1 MWEVLDQR
9 HKLDHEGMWGTVAL
23 EIAIRCAN
31 LDIRSDLLRIWVKG
45 RSVDEID
52 RRILAHLLKHARASF
67 QEIGAIVGLSA
78 PAVKRRV
85 DKMVAGGQIT
95 GFTALVN
102 PAALGWKTEAYVEVY
117 YRDNISPAE
126 LRRTLEPI
134 PQVIGVWTIA
144 GEADALVHVMATD
157 MAEIEVTVERI
168 RENVRVG
175 RTRSSI
181 VMSRILERPR
191 T

>member
-1 MWEVLDQR
+1 MD
-9 HKLDHEGMWGTVAL
+9 D
-23 EIAIRCAN
+23 
-31 LDIRSDLLRIWVKG
+31 
-45 RSVDEID
+45 ID
-52 RRILAHLLKHARASF
+52 RRILEHLLRHARASF
-67 QEIGAIVGLSA
+67 QEIGSAVGLTA

-85 DKMVAGGQIT
+85 DKMVANKQIT

-102 PAALGWKTEAYVEVY
+102 PAAMGWKTEAYVEVY

-126 LRRTLEPI
+126 LRRSLEPI
-134 PQVIGVWTIA
+134 PQVVGVWTIA

-168 RENVRVG
+168 RENARVG

>member
-1 MWEVLDQR
+1 MD
-9 HKLDHEGMWGTVAL
+9 D
-23 EIAIRCAN
+23 
-31 LDIRSDLLRIWVKG
+31 
-45 RSVDEID
+45 ID
-52 RRILAHLLKHARASF
+52 RRILAQLLTNARASF
-67 QEIGAIVGLSA
+67 ADIGTAVGLSA

-85 DKMVAGGQIT
+85 DKLVAGGQIT
-95 GFTALVN
+95 GFTAQVN
-102 PAALGWKTEAYVEVY
+102 PAALGWTTEAYVEVY

-134 PQVIGVWTIA
+134 PQVVGVLTIA

-168 RENVRVG
+168 RENARVG
-175 RTRSSI
+175 RTRSAL
-181 VMSRILERPR
+181 VMSRILERAR

>member
-1 MWEVLDQR
+1 MD
-9 HKLDHEGMWGTVAL
+9 
-23 EIAIRCAN
+23 N
-31 LDIRSDLLRIWVKG
+31 L
-45 RSVDEID
+45 D
-52 RRILAHLLKHARASF
+52 RRILEHLLEHARASF
-67 QEIGAIVGLSA
+67 QEIGSSVGLSA

-85 DKMVAGGQIT
+85 DRLVASKQIT

-117 YRDNISPAE
+117 YRDNISPVE
-126 LRRTLEPI
+126 LKRSLEPI
-134 PQVIGVWTIA
+134 PQVVGVWTIA

-168 RENVRVG
+168 RENARVG

>member
-1 MWEVLDQR
+1 MDDIDR
-9 HKLDHEGMWGTVAL
+9 HIL
-23 EIAIRCAN
+23 EH
-31 LDIRSDLLRIWVKG
+31 LLR
-45 RSVDEID
+45 
-52 RRILAHLLKHARASF
+52 HARASF
-67 QEIGAIVGLSA
+67 QEIGSAVGLTA

-85 DKMVAGGQIT
+85 DRMVASKQIT
-95 GFTALVN
+95 GFTAMVN
-102 PAALGWKTEAYVEVY
+102 PAAMGWKTEAYVEVY

-126 LRRTLEPI
+126 LRRSLEPI
-134 PQVIGVWTIA
+134 PQVVGVWTIA

-168 RENVRVG
+168 RENARVG

>member
-1 MWEVLDQR
+1 MD
-9 HKLDHEGMWGTVAL
+9 
-23 EIAIRCAN
+23 N
-31 LDIRSDLLRIWVKG
+31 
-45 RSVDEID
+45 ID
-52 RRILAHLLKHARASF
+52 RDILAHLLEHARASF
-67 QEIGAIVGLSA
+67 QEIGAVVGLSA

-85 DKMVAGGQIT
+85 DRMVTGGQIT
-95 GFTALVN
+95 GFTAQVN
-102 PAALGWKTEAYVEVY
+102 PTALGWRTEAYVEVY

-134 PQVIGVWTIA
+134 PQVVGVWTIA

-157 MAEIEVTVERI
+157 MAEIESTVERI
-168 RENVRVG
+168 RENTRVG

-181 VMSRILERPR
+181 VMSRLLERPR

>member
-1 MWEVLDQR
+1 MD
-9 HKLDHEGMWGTVAL
+9 D
-23 EIAIRCAN
+23 
-31 LDIRSDLLRIWVKG
+31 
-45 RSVDEID
+45 ID
-52 RRILAHLLKHARASF
+52 RLILAELLVRARASF
-67 QEIGAIVGLSA
+67 QEIGSAVGLSA

-85 DKMVAGGQIT
+85 DKMVASGQIT
-95 GFTALVN
+95 GFTAQVN

-134 PQVIGVWTIA
+134 PQVVGVWTIA

-168 RENVRVG
+168 RENARVG
-175 RTRSSI
+175 RTRSSL

>member
-1 MWEVLDQR
+1 MD
-9 HKLDHEGMWGTVAL
+9 A
-23 EIAIRCAN
+23 
-31 LDIRSDLLRIWVKG
+31 
-45 RSVDEID
+45 ID
-52 RRILAHLLKHARASF
+52 RRILAELLVRARASF
-67 QEIGAIVGLSA
+67 QEIGTVVGLSA

-85 DKMVAGGQIT
+85 DKMVASGQIT
-95 GFTALVN
+95 GFTAQVN
-102 PAALGWKTEAYVEVY
+102 PAALGWTTEAYVEVY

-134 PQVIGVWTIA
+134 PQVVGVWTIA

-168 RENVRVG
+168 RENARVG
-175 RTRSSI
+175 RTRSSL

>member
-1 MWEVLDQR
+1 MD
-9 HKLDHEGMWGTVAL
+9 D
-23 EIAIRCAN
+23 
-31 LDIRSDLLRIWVKG
+31 
-45 RSVDEID
+45 ID
-52 RRILAHLLKHARASF
+52 RRILEHLLRQARASF
-67 QEIGAIVGLSA
+67 QEIGSAVGLTA

-85 DKMVAGGQIT
+85 DKMVASKQIT

-102 PAALGWKTEAYVEVY
+102 PAAMGWKTEAYVEVY

-134 PQVIGVWTIA
+134 PQVVGVWTIA
-144 GEADALVHVMATD
+144 GEADALIHVMATD

-168 RENVRVG
+168 RENARVG

>member
-1 MWEVLDQR
+1 MD
-9 HKLDHEGMWGTVAL
+9 
-23 EIAIRCAN
+23 
-31 LDIRSDLLRIWVKG
+31 DL
-45 RSVDEID
+45 D
-52 RRILAHLLKHARASF
+52 RRILEQLLQRARASF
-67 QEIGAIVGLSA
+67 QEIGSAVGLSA

-85 DKMVAGGQIT
+85 DRLVANKQIT

-126 LRRTLEPI
+126 LKRSLEPI
-134 PQVIGVWTIA
+134 PQVVGVWTIA
-144 GEADALVHVMATD
+144 GEADALVHVIATD

-168 RENVRVG
+168 RENARVG

-181 VMSRILERPR
+181 VMSRLLERPR

>member
-1 MWEVLDQR
+1 MD
-9 HKLDHEGMWGTVAL
+9 D
-23 EIAIRCAN
+23 
-31 LDIRSDLLRIWVKG
+31 
-45 RSVDEID
+45 ID
-52 RRILAHLLKHARASF
+52 RRILAQLLTNARASF
-67 QEIGAIVGLSA
+67 ADIGAAVGLSA

-85 DKMVAGGQIT
+85 DKLVAGGQIT
-95 GFTALVN
+95 GFTAQVN
-102 PAALGWKTEAYVEVY
+102 PAALGWTTEAYVEVY

-134 PQVIGVWTIA
+134 PQVVGVWTIA

-168 RENVRVG
+168 RENARVG
-175 RTRSSI
+175 RTRSAL
-181 VMSRILERPR
+181 VMSRILERAR

>member
-1 MWEVLDQR
+1 
-9 HKLDHEGMWGTVAL
+9 
-23 EIAIRCAN
+23 
-31 LDIRSDLLRIWVKG
+31 
-45 RSVDEID
+45 VDDID
-52 RRILAHLLKHARASF
+52 RRILAELLVHARASF
-67 QEIGAIVGLSA
+67 QEIGSVVGLSA

-85 DKMVAGGQIT
+85 DKMVASGQIT
-95 GFTALVN
+95 GFTAQVN

-134 PQVIGVWTIA
+134 PQIVGVWTIA

-168 RENVRVG
+168 RENARVG
-175 RTRSSI
+175 RTRSSL

>member
-1 MWEVLDQR
+1 MD
-9 HKLDHEGMWGTVAL
+9 
-23 EIAIRCAN
+23 
-31 LDIRSDLLRIWVKG
+31 DL
-45 RSVDEID
+45 D
-52 RRILAHLLKHARASF
+52 RRILEQLLKNARASF
-67 QEIGAIVGLSA
+67 QEIGGVVGLSA

-85 DKMVAGGQIT
+85 DRLVAGKQIT

-126 LRRTLEPI
+126 LKRSLEPI
-134 PQVIGVWTIA
+134 PQVVGVWTIA
-144 GEADALVHVMATD
+144 GEADALVHVIATD

-168 RENVRVG
+168 RENARVG
-175 RTRSSI
+175 RTRSAI

>member
-1 MWEVLDQR
+1 VD
-9 HKLDHEGMWGTVAL
+9 
-23 EIAIRCAN
+23 
-31 LDIRSDLLRIWVKG
+31 DL
-45 RSVDEID
+45 D
-52 RRILAHLLKHARASF
+52 RRILEQLLKNARASF
-67 QEIGAIVGLSA
+67 QEIGGVVGLSA

-85 DKMVAGGQIT
+85 DRLVAAKQIT

-102 PAALGWKTEAYVEVY
+102 PVALGWKTEAYVEVY

-126 LRRTLEPI
+126 LKRSLEPI
-134 PQVIGVWTIA
+134 PQVVGVWTIA

-168 RENVRVG
+168 RENARVG
-175 RTRSSI
+175 RTRSAI

>member
-1 MWEVLDQR
+1 MD
-9 HKLDHEGMWGTVAL
+9 D
-23 EIAIRCAN
+23 
-31 LDIRSDLLRIWVKG
+31 
-45 RSVDEID
+45 ID
-52 RRILAHLLKHARASF
+52 RRILATLLTHARASF
-67 QEIGAIVGLSA
+67 QEIGAAVGLSA

-85 DKMVAGGQIT
+85 DKMVATGQIT
-95 GFTALVN
+95 GFTAQVN
-102 PAALGWKTEAYVEVY
+102 PAALGWTTEAYVEVY

-134 PQVIGVWTIA
+134 PQIVGVWTIA

-168 RENVRVG
+168 RENARVG
-175 RTRSSI
+175 RTRSSL

>member
-1 MWEVLDQR
+1 M
-9 HKLDHEGMWGTVAL
+9 
-23 EIAIRCAN
+23 
-31 LDIRSDLLRIWVKG
+31 
-45 RSVDEID
+45 DELD

-67 QEIGAIVGLSA
+67 QDIGSEIGLSA

-95 GFTALVN
+95 GFTAVVN
-102 PAALGWKTEAYVEVY
+102 PAALGWRTEAYVEVF

-126 LRRTLEPI
+126 LRRSLEPI
-134 PQVIGVWTIA
+134 PQVVGVWTIA

-157 MAEIEVTVERI
+157 MAEIEATVERI
-168 RENVRVG
+168 RENARVG
-175 RTRSSI
+175 RTRSNI
-181 VMSRILERPR
+181 VMSRLLERPR

>member
-1 MWEVLDQR
+1 MD
-9 HKLDHEGMWGTVAL
+9 D
-23 EIAIRCAN
+23 
-31 LDIRSDLLRIWVKG
+31 
-45 RSVDEID
+45 ID
-52 RRILAHLLKHARASF
+52 RRILAQLLTNARASF
-67 QEIGAIVGLSA
+67 ADIGTAVGLSA

-85 DKMVAGGQIT
+85 DKLVAGGQIT
-95 GFTALVN
+95 GFTAQVN
-102 PAALGWKTEAYVEVY
+102 PAALGWTTEAYVEVY

-134 PQVIGVWTIA
+134 PQVVGVWTIA

-168 RENVRVG
+168 RENARVG
-175 RTRSSI
+175 RTRSAL
-181 VMSRILERPR
+181 VMSRILERAR

>member
-1 MWEVLDQR
+1 MD
-9 HKLDHEGMWGTVAL
+9 D
-23 EIAIRCAN
+23 
-31 LDIRSDLLRIWVKG
+31 
-45 RSVDEID
+45 ID
-52 RRILAHLLKHARASF
+52 RRILAALLKNARATF
-67 QEIGAIVGLSA
+67 GEIGTTVGLSA

-102 PAALGWKTEAYVEVY
+102 PAALGWTTEAYVEVY

-134 PQVIGVWTIA
+134 PQVVGVCTIA

-168 RENVRVG
+168 RENARVG
-175 RTRSSI
+175 RTRSSL

>member
-1 MWEVLDQR
+1 MD
-9 HKLDHEGMWGTVAL
+9 D
-23 EIAIRCAN
+23 
-31 LDIRSDLLRIWVKG
+31 
-45 RSVDEID
+45 ID
-52 RRILAHLLKHARASF
+52 RRILAELLVRARASF
-67 QEIGAIVGLSA
+67 QEIGSVVGLSA

-85 DKMVAGGQIT
+85 DKMVASGQIT
-95 GFTALVN
+95 GFTAQVN

-134 PQVIGVWTIA
+134 PQVVGVWTIA

-168 RENVRVG
+168 RENARVG
-175 RTRSSI
+175 RTRSSL

>member
-1 MWEVLDQR
+1 MD
-9 HKLDHEGMWGTVAL
+9 
-23 EIAIRCAN
+23 
-31 LDIRSDLLRIWVKG
+31 DL
-45 RSVDEID
+45 D
-52 RRILAHLLKHARASF
+52 RRILEQLLRNARASF
-67 QEIGAIVGLSA
+67 QEIGGVVGLSA

-85 DKMVAGGQIT
+85 DRLVTAKQIT

-126 LRRTLEPI
+126 LKRSLDPI
-134 PQVIGVWTIA
+134 PQVVGVWTIA

-168 RENVRVG
+168 RENARVG
-175 RTRSSI
+175 RTRSAI

>member
-1 MWEVLDQR
+1 MD
-9 HKLDHEGMWGTVAL
+9 
-23 EIAIRCAN
+23 
-31 LDIRSDLLRIWVKG
+31 DL
-45 RSVDEID
+45 D
-52 RRILAHLLKHARASF
+52 RRILEQLLKNARASF
-67 QEIGAIVGLSA
+67 QEIGGVVGLSA

-85 DKMVAGGQIT
+85 DRLVAGKQIT

-102 PAALGWKTEAYVEVY
+102 PVALGWKTEAYVEVY

-126 LRRTLEPI
+126 LKRSLEPI
-134 PQVIGVWTIA
+134 PQVVGVWTIA

-168 RENVRVG
+168 RENARVG
-175 RTRSSI
+175 RTRSAI

>member
-1 MWEVLDQR
+1 MGN
-9 HKLDHEGMWGTVAL
+9 H
-23 EIAIRCAN
+23 CARRR
-31 LDIRSDLLRIWVKG
+31 RSD
-45 RSVDEID
+45 VDDID
-52 RRILAHLLKHARASF
+52 RRILAELLVHARASF
-67 QEIGAIVGLSA
+67 QEIGSVVGLSA

-85 DKMVAGGQIT
+85 DKMVASGQIT
-95 GFTALVN
+95 GFTAQVN

-134 PQVIGVWTIA
+134 PQVVGVWTIA

-168 RENVRVG
+168 RENARVG
-175 RTRSSI
+175 RTRSSL

>member
-1 MWEVLDQR
+1 M
-9 HKLDHEGMWGTVAL
+9 
-23 EIAIRCAN
+23 
-31 LDIRSDLLRIWVKG
+31 
-45 RSVDEID
+45 DEID
-52 RRILAHLLKHARASF
+52 RRILAELLVRARASF
-67 QEIGAIVGLSA
+67 QEIGSVVGLSA

-85 DKMVAGGQIT
+85 DKMVASGQIT
-95 GFTALVN
+95 GFTAQVN

-134 PQVIGVWTIA
+134 PQVVGVWTIA

-168 RENVRVG
+168 RENARVG
-175 RTRSSI
+175 RTRSSL

>member
-1 MWEVLDQR
+1 MD
-9 HKLDHEGMWGTVAL
+9 D
-23 EIAIRCAN
+23 
-31 LDIRSDLLRIWVKG
+31 
-45 RSVDEID
+45 ID
-52 RRILAHLLKHARASF
+52 RRILEHLLRQARASF
-67 QEIGAIVGLSA
+67 QEIGSAVGLTA

-85 DKMVAGGQIT
+85 DKMVASKQIT

-126 LRRTLEPI
+126 LRRSLEPI
-134 PQVIGVWTIA
+134 PQVVGVWTIA

-168 RENVRVG
+168 RENARVG

>member
-1 MWEVLDQR
+1 MD
-9 HKLDHEGMWGTVAL
+9 D
-23 EIAIRCAN
+23 
-31 LDIRSDLLRIWVKG
+31 
-45 RSVDEID
+45 ID
-52 RRILAHLLKHARASF
+52 RRILAHLLREARASF
-67 QEIGAIVGLSA
+67 QEIGAKVGLSA

-85 DKMVAGGQIT
+85 DKMVASRQIT

-117 YRDNISPAE
+117 YRDNITPAE
-126 LRRTLEPI
+126 LRRSLEPI
-134 PQVIGVWTIA
+134 PQVVGVWTIA

-157 MAEIEVTVERI
+157 MAEIESTVERI
-168 RENVRVG
+168 RENTRVG
-175 RTRSSI
+175 RTRSAI

>member
-1 MWEVLDQR
+1 MD
-9 HKLDHEGMWGTVAL
+9 
-23 EIAIRCAN
+23 
-31 LDIRSDLLRIWVKG
+31 DL
-45 RSVDEID
+45 D
-52 RRILAHLLKHARASF
+52 RRILEQLLKNARASF
-67 QEIGAIVGLSA
+67 QEIGGVVGLSA

-85 DKMVAGGQIT
+85 DRLVAGKQIT

-126 LRRTLEPI
+126 LKRSLEPI
-134 PQVIGVWTIA
+134 PQVVGVWTIA

-168 RENVRVG
+168 RENARVG
-175 RTRSSI
+175 RTRSAI

>member
-1 MWEVLDQR
+1 MD
-9 HKLDHEGMWGTVAL
+9 
-23 EIAIRCAN
+23 
-31 LDIRSDLLRIWVKG
+31 DL
-45 RSVDEID
+45 D
-52 RRILAHLLKHARASF
+52 RRILAELLTRARASF
-67 QEIGAIVGLSA
+67 QEIGSVVGLSA

-85 DKMVAGGQIT
+85 DKMVASGQIT
-95 GFTALVN
+95 GFTAQVN

-134 PQVIGVWTIA
+134 PQVVGVWTIA

-168 RENVRVG
+168 RENARVG
-175 RTRSSI
+175 RTRSSL

>member
-1 MWEVLDQR
+1 M
-9 HKLDHEGMWGTVAL
+9 
-23 EIAIRCAN
+23 
-31 LDIRSDLLRIWVKG
+31 
-45 RSVDEID
+45 DEID
-52 RRILAHLLKHARASF
+52 RRILAELLVRARASF
-67 QEIGAIVGLSA
+67 HEIGSVVGLSA

-85 DKMVAGGQIT
+85 DKMVASGQIT
-95 GFTALVN
+95 GFTAQVN

-134 PQVIGVWTIA
+134 PQVVGVWTIA

-168 RENVRVG
+168 RENARVG
-175 RTRSSI
+175 RTRSSL

>member
-1 MWEVLDQR
+1 MGNHCVPKR
-9 HKLDHEGMWGTVAL
+9 
-23 EIAIRCAN
+23 
-31 LDIRSDLLRIWVKG
+31 RSD
-45 RSVDEID
+45 VDDID
-52 RRILAHLLKHARASF
+52 RRILAELLVHARASF
-67 QEIGAIVGLSA
+67 QEIGSVVGLSA

-85 DKMVAGGQIT
+85 DKMVASGQIT
-95 GFTALVN
+95 GFTAQVN

-134 PQVIGVWTIA
+134 PQVVGVWTIA

-168 RENVRVG
+168 RENARVG
-175 RTRSSI
+175 RTRSSL